1 MEKLI
6 VHKNTSSVDWKP
18 SPIIALATSPEDG
31 SKVTADRKD
40 NSKVAAAREDGSL
53 EIWRFSPGSVGWHCQ
68 LTIHG
73 DPNSRVTSL
82 VWCRSNCKTKPDG
95 RLLSSSIDGSISEW
109 DLFHLKQKVL
119 IFLICFGVFC
129 TSLVLEIEMGVS
141 IDYNFS
147 RNVQTAVKTNLCQKP
162 VKLLVYPRINEK
174 STKSC
179 DCTDLL
185 ISRMFSMKIAL
196 ILSCYDDYF
205 YEIGVHVVQILL
217 DSIGISIWKMA
228 VEPLDPSLVPT
239 QNDTQ
244 GAVNGHA
251 TNTGTS
257 LCDDDNTES
266 DDDHIDAVEL
276 HPMIEDPRLAIG
288 CDDGCV
294 RLYIVSDSD
303 QLTYNRTFPRVSGR
317 VLSVAWSSD
326 AKSIFSGSSDGFIR
340 CWDAQSNREVYRI
353 TVGTGGLHNR
363 SDLCVWSL
371 IYLKSST
378 LVSGDST
385 GSVQFWDG
393 EQGTLLQAH
402 SCHKGDVNALASS
415 PSHNEVF
422 SAGSDGQVIQYKLS
436 CDTTESGNA
445 SSSTAVVKKWVY
457 VGYVRAHTHDVRAL
471 TVALPSDGKEP
482 LPDKKLKRERRR
494 EPSYWKWPNLRV
506 PMLFSAG
513 DDAKLFAYSAQ
524 EFTKFS
530 PHDICPAPQRVPIQ
544 LVQNT
549 LIDGASMILVQNSNS
564 LDVSLVQLKSGKDSR
579 KGARTSLFT
588 SIKSRSKI
596 ICSTMSCSGMLFKN
610 ASTLAKK
617 ELPSELPFAHSMVFS
632 ADSSNLIIAGHDRK
646 IYVVKV
652 KTRKLLHTF
661 TPSRDANS
669 DLPPSEPPVTR
680 MFASS
685 DGQWLSAVNCFGDI
699 YVFDLEKKKGEKFL
713 YCIRQHC
720 FVYRLDEASVSA
732 GGFMMTQEYGIVLI
746 ITTSTNQVYVFDVKA
761 KKLIPRLMAHT
772 HPLPTRFQEFPGEI
786 IGMSFPQPFSTAVI
800 IYSARA
806 MCFIDFEKLL
816 AQDGHD
822 NCLANGVLDS
832 SSEVSQDVAAN
843 GNGKVNHKRKRE
855 NQKNLNF
862 NFSPFKDPA
871 LFVGHLSESS
881 VLVIE
886 KPWREVVQSFEAP
899 PVHKHIYGT

>member
-6 VHKNTSSVDWKP
+6 VHKNTSSVNWKP
-18 SPIIALATSPEDG
+18 SLINALTTSQDG
-31 SKVTADRKD
+31 SKVATARKD
-40 NSKVAAAREDGSL
+40 GSK
-53 EIWRFSPGSVGWHCQ
+53 
-68 LTIHG
+68 TIHG

-82 VWCRSNCKTKPDG
+82 VWCRSNCKTMPDG

-109 DLFHLKQKVL
+109 DLFHLKQK
-119 IFLICFGVFC
+119 
-129 TSLVLEIEMGVS
+129 
-141 IDYNFS
+141 
-147 RNVQTAVKTNLCQKP
+147 
-162 VKLLVYPRINEK
+162 
-174 STKSC
+174 
-179 DCTDLL
+179 
-185 ISRMFSMKIAL
+185 
-196 ILSCYDDYF
+196 
-205 YEIGVHVVQILL
+205 ILL
-217 DSIGISIWKMA
+217 DSIGTSIWQMA
-228 VEPLDPSLVPT
+228 VEPLDASLVPT

-251 TNTGTS
+251 IKTGTS
-257 LCDDDNTES
+257 LSDDDNTES
-266 DDDHIDAVEL
+266 DDDHIDAIEL

-294 RLYIVSDSD
+294 RIYIVSDSD
-303 QLTYNRTFPRVSGR
+303 QLTYDRTLPRVSGR

-363 SDLCVWSL
+363 SDLCVVVDLS
-371 IYLKSST
+371 KC
-378 LVSGDST
+378 
-385 GSVQFWDG
+385 SVWDA

-402 SCHKGDVNALASS
+402 SFHKGDVNALASS

-436 CDTTESGNA
+436 SDTIESGSA
-445 SSSTAVVKKWVY
+445 SSSTAVLKKWVY

-471 TVALPSDGKEP
+471 TVALPSDGKGSSLLTEA

-524 EFTKFS
+524 EFTKFT

-596 ICSTMSCSGMLFKN
+596 ICSTMSCSGMLFAYSDNEKPHLFKYSKARKN

-632 ADSSNLIIAGHDRK
+632 ADSSKLIIAGYDRK

-699 YVFDLEKKKGEKFL
+699 YVFDLEKKS
-713 YCIRQHC
+713 QHC
-720 FVYRLDEASVSA
+720 FVYRLDEASISA

-806 MCFIDFEKLL
+806 MCFIDFGKLL
-816 AQDGHD
+816 AQDDDD
-822 NCLANGVLDS
+822 NCLANGVLNS
-832 SSEVSQDVAAN
+832 SSEVSQDVVAN
-843 GNGKVNHKRKRE
+843 GNVKVNHKRKRE
-855 NQKNLNF
+855 GQENLNV